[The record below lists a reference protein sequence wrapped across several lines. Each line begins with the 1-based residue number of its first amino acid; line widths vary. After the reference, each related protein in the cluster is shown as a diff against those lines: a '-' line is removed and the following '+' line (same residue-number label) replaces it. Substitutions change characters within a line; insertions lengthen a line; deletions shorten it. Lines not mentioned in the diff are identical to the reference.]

1 MPATITIS
9 RCISFV
15 KWNFHPPV
23 YGRLPARSVKNRRRQ
38 YHRRPRYPLTR
49 INPDQILQSLRPL
62 PLPRVLAVPAWS
74 APVLAAAAPP
84 VLPQVLPE
92 GAGPPGP
99 PGDGSGPRGAL
110 TRAGKRPPPPGV
122 PVWPVK
128 APPSDAAGGSPVRTP
143 PSDAAD
149 GSPVKAPPSGAAG
162 GSPVWPD
169 GPRWPLPGLRG
180 GSVLLR
186 LPDLPGDVLRPLCAP
201 RHRGDSRPEHGAP
214 WLPWP
219 ARAYAP
225 VLLSQTSGSWLRAG
239 R

>member
-1 MPATITIS
+1 MA
-9 RCISFV
+9 V
-15 KWNFHPPV
+15 YPP
-23 YGRLPARSVKNRRRQ
+23 GALKNRRRQ

-92 GAGPPGP
+92 GAGPSGP
-99 PGDGSGPRGAL
+99 SGDGSGPRGAL

-128 APPSDAAGGSPVRTP
+128 APPS
-143 PSDAAD
+143 
-149 GSPVKAPPSGAAG
+149 GAAG

-169 GPRWPLPGLRG
+169 GPRWPPPGLRG

-201 RHRGDSRPEHGAP
+201 LHRGDSRPEHGAP